1 MLKEEVRQMLELTG
15 ANPKAVLALAA
26 KRGYGR
32 DEVKAAML
40 EINLEDPA
48 FIENLRTP
56 VQQDKTATPD
66 PMQERVRQAQAAG
79 RRVAAQQQYGD
90 VHKQFPQLTEALTAK
105 SGVGPAVG
113 GFLADVTSWPGRASV
128 GAIGA
133 GLEGWGDALDIDYL
147 RRLPSTDM
155 DNPEGIGNDNSSIF
169 AFTGAPVKLGTKA
182 AAKAL
187 PGLAK
192 KVAAGTATKGE
203 KAALK
208 AAAKAGEY
216 GTDFGASWLMNSA
229 LGNDEIGAAESAAGT
244 GAGMGIDLLGT
255 GLKRNKYGKL
265 LLTPFSLPGVKRAEG
280 AVRKLGEKAEDKGVE
295 TASSWMR
302 PTKSQDMKAGGLDAR
317 VLLEDA
323 PDGSKS
329 AIQPGATQMDVKDK
343 IDETVQKMH
352 EQRGELWKQVDS
364 QFEDGGPIYTVK
376 ADGSQPMP
384 VNMDDVG
391 QEYVDLVT
399 KDVGNG
405 KLFSVGAQN
414 RANKFWTDRVQD
426 AEDYA
431 TGSGIFGNEQPHWR
445 ARVDNGDGT
454 FTYYRDPKDAPL
466 DANVEYGLYVSPHQ
480 LQKQS
485 QDVYDQYV
493 RNANARFMRKEGI
506 TPTDISAN
514 RAYDAMSQAIAGT
527 TDDFGASA
535 VPGYFATR
543 KNYAKW
549 LPWMHAAADKS
560 REWTTDFFGNLS
572 KKQEPL
578 RRRVTNYV
586 AEHTLP
592 MLRNGVTPGKAR
604 QLYDVG
610 KKLQQF
616 KVPASPFGMGA
627 RAASEVGTRGQFG
640 VSGVQPMSMDELN
653 QLLYDEYGILPPQE

>member
-1 MLKEEVRQMLELTG
+1 MLKDEVRQMLELTG
-15 ANPKAVLALAA
+15 ANPKAVLALAE
-26 KRGYGR
+26 KRGYNR
-32 DEVKAAML
+32 DEVKATMK
-40 EINLEDPA
+40 EINSEDPA
-48 FIENLRTP
+48 FIENLRNP
-56 VQQDKTATPD
+56 VQQDRTATAD
-66 PMQERVRQAQAAG
+66 PVLERKLQAKKDGA
-79 RRVAAQQQYGD
+79 RVAAQQEYG
-90 VHKQFPQLTEALTAK
+90 VLHKQLPAFTEALVSK
-105 SGVGPAVG
+105 SGIGPAVG
-113 GFLADVTSWPGRASV
+113 GLADDVTSWLGRAPV
-128 GAIGA
+128 AFAGK
-133 GLEGWGDALDIDYL
+133 GLEGWGDMLDIDYL

-155 DNPEGIGNDNSSIF
+155 DNPEGIGHDNSAIF
-169 AFTGAPVKLGTKA
+169 TMVGAPLKFGIKA
-182 AAKAL
+182 GAKVL

-192 KVAAGTATKGE
+192 KVAAGTATKAE

-208 AAAKAGEY
+208 AATKAGEY

-244 GAGMGIDLLGT
+244 GVGMGIDLLGA
-255 GLKRNKYGKL
+255 GLKRTPMGK
-265 LLTPFSLPGVKRAEG
+265 LLTPFSLPGVKRAED
-280 AVRKLGEKAEDKGVE
+280 VVHDLGKKAEDKGVN
-295 TASSWMR
+295 TASAWMR

-317 VLLEDA
+317 TLLEDA

-352 EQRGELWKQVDS
+352 EQRGKLWQQVDK

-405 KLFSVGAQN
+405 KLFSVEAQN
-414 RANKFWTDRVQD
+414 RADKFWADRAQD

-431 TGSGIFGNEQPHWR
+431 TGTGIFGNEQPHWR
-445 ARVDNGDGT
+445 ARVKNEDGS
-454 FTYYRDPKDAPL
+454 FTYFRDPKDVPMGVPA
-466 DANVEYGLYVSPHQ
+466 EYGLYVSPHQ

-485 QDVYDQYV
+485 QDVYDKYV
-493 RNANARFMRKEGI
+493 RNANARAKKMEGI

-616 KVPASPFGMGA
+616 TVPASPFGMGA

-653 QLLYDEYGILPPQE
+653 QLLYEEYGILPPQE

>member
-1 MLKEEVRQMLELTG
+1 MLKEEVRRMLELTG
-15 ANPKAVLALAA
+15 ANPKAVLALAE
-26 KRGYGR
+26 KRGYNR
-32 DEVKAAML
+32 DEVKATML

-48 FIENLRTP
+48 FIENLRSP
-56 VQQDKTATPD
+56 VQQDRTATAD
-66 PMQERVRQAQAAG
+66 PALERKLQAQEAG
-79 RRVAAQQQYGD
+79 RRVAAQQQYGN
-90 VHKQFPQLTEALTAK
+90 VHKQFPQFTEALTAK

-113 GFLADVTSWPGRASV
+113 GLLADVTSWPGRATV

-133 GLEGWGDALDIDYL
+133 GLEGWGDALDVDYL

-169 AFTGAPVKLGTKA
+169 AFTGAPAKLGTKA
-182 AAKAL
+182 AAKVL

-208 AAAKAGEY
+208 AAAKGAEY
-216 GTDFGASWLMNSA
+216 GSDFGASYLMNS
-229 LGNDEIGAAESAAGT
+229 LLDNDEIGAAESAAGT
-244 GAGMGIDLLGT
+244 GAGMGIDLLGA
-255 GLKRNKYGKL
+255 GLKRGKFGKL
-265 LLTPFSLPGVKRAEG
+265 LHPFSLPGVEQTEK
-280 AVRKLGEKAEDKGVE
+280 AVHNLGKKAEDKGVE

-317 VLLEDA
+317 TLLEDA

-343 IDETVQKMH
+343 IDDIVQKMH
-352 EQRGELWKQVDS
+352 EQRGELWKQVDQ

-376 ADGSQPMP
+376 PDGSQPMP

-391 QEYVDLVT
+391 QEYVDLVS

-405 KLFSVGAQN
+405 KLFSVGAQK
-414 RANKFWTDRVQD
+414 RADKFWADRAQD

-431 TGSGIFGNEQPHWR
+431 TGAGIFGNEQPHWR
-445 ARVDNGDGT
+445 ARVKNADGS
-454 FTYYRDPKDAPL
+454 FTYYRDPKDIPMGVPA
-466 DANVEYGLYVSPHQ
+466 EYGLYISPHQ

-493 RNANARFMRKEGI
+493 RNANARFKRMEGI

-514 RAYDAMSQAIAGT
+514 RAYDAMSHSIANT

-543 KNYAKW
+543 QNYAKW

-616 KVPASPFGMGA
+616 KVPESPFGMGA